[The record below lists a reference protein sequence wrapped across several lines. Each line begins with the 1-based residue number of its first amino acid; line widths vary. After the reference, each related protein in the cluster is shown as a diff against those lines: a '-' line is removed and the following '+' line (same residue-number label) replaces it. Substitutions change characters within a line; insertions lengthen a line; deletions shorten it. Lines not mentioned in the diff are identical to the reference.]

1 MLLSCHKEMPIQKEL
16 CIETEQ
22 IIDSTSKV
30 FTSKD
35 WKYEY
40 NAYAIKINDTSFF
53 RAIGIRYNNKMFMSI
68 NLLGRDQDSTGYEFI
83 SNSNIPFLQG
93 CNKIAYP
100 HSNQTFGIGSEYST
114 NDDDVIIDE
123 YFTDTAALNNRIEI
137 TTLDTINKIVEGHFA
152 ISYIYANKRPKRNPN
167 EPYRIRFFNGYFK
180 GSYIE

>member
-1 MLLSCHKEMPIQKEL
+1 MKISLSFISLFFTLLSCHKETPIQKEP
-16 CIETEQ
+16 CIATEQ

-40 NAYAIKINDTSFF
+40 NAYAIKINDTSYF

-93 CNKIAYP
+93 CNKITYL
-100 HSNQTFGIGSEYST
+100 HSNQTLGIGSEYST

-123 YFTDTAALNNRIEI
+123 YLPI
-137 TTLDTINKIVEGHFA
+137 
-152 ISYIYANKRPKRNPN
+152 RPL
-167 EPYRIRFFNGYFK
+167 
-180 GSYIE
+180 